1 MPFVLDASVTM
12 SWCFADEITPY
23 SNSVLQSLRETH
35 AEVPP
40 LWFYEIVNVLAVSER
55 KGRVNPA
62 LSDEFMRTLTELDIR
77 VEQSTPQDSHIDLL
91 QLARRYGLTA
101 YDAAYLELAKR
112 RNLPLATFDKNLATA
127 ARQENIE
134 LLKQQP

>member
-23 SNSVLQSLRETH
+23 SSSVLQSMRETH

-40 LWFYEIVNVLAVSER
+40 LWVYEIVNVLAVCER
-55 KGRVNPA
+55 KGRVNA
-62 LSDEFMRTLTELDIR
+62 AFSDEFMRTLAELDIR
-77 VEQSTPQDSHIDLL
+77 VEQSAPQGSHIDLL
-91 QLARRYGLTA
+91 QLARRHGLTA

-127 ARQENIE
+127 ARQESVE
-134 LLKQQP
+134 LFKQQP